1 MSNDNF
7 VEQLKERA
15 KKYYAGCTYCQNI
28 SGDLVGFIVAE
39 TARHLKP
46 IKHKNPPRDKFDEGA
61 DAARSCMTYD
71 CDELI
76 KQAEGENKLKF
87 F

>member
-39 TARHLKP
+39 TARE
-46 IKHKNPPRDKFDEGA
+46 IKESSSDASFSHTAHRLMVDK
-61 DAARSCMTYD
+61 
-71 CDELI
+71 CDDLI
-76 KQAEGENKLKF
+76 QQAEGK
-87 F
+87 